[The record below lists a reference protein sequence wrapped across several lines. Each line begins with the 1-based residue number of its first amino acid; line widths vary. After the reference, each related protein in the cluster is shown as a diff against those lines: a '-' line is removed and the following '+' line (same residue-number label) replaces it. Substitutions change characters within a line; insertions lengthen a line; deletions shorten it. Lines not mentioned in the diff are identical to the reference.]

1 MIVDLSLRGLATMYA
16 DIGRQLL
23 IVESPADTFAAITRT
38 AVAVVPGT
46 EWASVTRGRNGNFVT
61 LAATDPRAEAV
72 DGIQYDLDAGPCV
85 DAVLAET
92 TFRTGDLRADGRWP
106 EFGPRAADEAGVG
119 SMLAYR
125 LFLEDEDIIAGLNL
139 YSTSAAAFDE
149 DAEMV
154 GALLATHGAL
164 AVAAANARQNAAQL
178 QRALLSN
185 REIGV
190 AMGVL
195 MTTYKLTRAQSFDLL
210 RVASQNS
217 NRKLTEIA
225 AEVADTGTLS
235 LPQTVAG
242 RRRSTNRA

>member
-1 MIVDLSLRGLATMYA
+1 MIVDLSLRGLATLYA

-23 IVESPADTFAAITRT
+23 DVDSAADAFAAITRT

-46 EWASVTRGRNGNFVT
+46 EWASVTRGRNGTFVT
-61 LAATDPRAEAV
+61 LAATDARAEAV
-72 DGIQYDLDAGPCV
+72 DGIQYDLGAGPCV
-85 DAVLAET
+85 DAVLKET
-92 TFRTGDLRADGRWP
+92 TFRTGELRADGRWP
-106 EFGPRAADEAGVG
+106 EFGPRAADEAGVA
-119 SMLAYR
+119 SMLSYR
-125 LFLEDEDIIAGLNL
+125 LFLDDDDIIAGLNL

-149 DAEMV
+149 DAEVV
-154 GALLATHGAL
+154 GTLLATHGAL
-164 AVAAANARQNAAQL
+164 AVAAADARQNVAQL
-178 QRALLSN
+178 RRALLSN

-195 MTTYKLTRAQSFDLL
+195 MTTYKVTREQAFDLL

-242 RRRSTNRA
+242 RRPPTGRA